1 MPIRHITIHCSLL
14 LAFVALSFSSDMA
27 HRSQE
32 DDIRE
37 ALFRYQFEHNAS
49 AQQQTAHDYYLAV
62 GEEGAD
68 PSDEFMRRFADHKPL
83 VHKASACRIK
93 PSTGEV
99 VNKRNG
105 KPGLRFRQGTITWV
119 SAIEVTVWDGYDEAN
134 VSSSGNTYTL
144 KRQNGRWYVTEDKME
159 VISMNRHNEDGADA
173 AT

>member
-119 SAIEVTVWDGYDEAN
+119 SAIEVTVWGGYDEAN
-134 VSSSGNTYTL
+134 VSSSGNTYYPKEAEWPL
-144 KRQNGRWYVTEDKME
+144 VRDGRQNGSDFDE
-159 VISMNRHNEDGADA
+159 SSQ
-173 AT
+173 